1 MDVELGHKPQWEI
14 DGLLEGLI
22 NHDVRVAAESFAPA
36 NWNGKT
42 PTYFIPTRDLV
53 LPDNSRASGL
63 PVYFE
68 GRLKQF
74 TRKIGVVY
82 VHLESPTPLQNAI
95 EGIVRFRGKLAVILR
110 GPATVQL
117 SFPFRVEPLPL
128 DADNYWRDLQMP
140 RIQFNLPL

>member
-1 MDVELGHKPQWEI
+1 MDMPLSHKPQWEI
-14 DGLLEGLI
+14 DGILEGLI
-22 NHDVRVAAESFAPA
+22 NHGVRVAAESFAPA

-42 PTYFIPTRDLV
+42 PTCFIPTRDLV

-74 TRKIGVVY
+74 DRKIGVVY
-82 VHLESPTPLQNAI
+82 VHLESPAPLRNAM
-95 EGIVRFRGKLAVILR
+95 EGIVRFRGGLAVILR

-117 SFPFRVEPLPL
+117 AFPFRVEELPL

-140 RIQFNLPL
+140 RVQFSLPL